1 MQLIVS
7 VQLVYFLSFIPV
19 PVSFLYQCVGLRI
32 YPLII
37 DRCAII
43 QCNDGGGEET
53 PVPAYVLQTLAI
65 IRTGNEGCMPY
76 EIVCLHVVCFPLR
89 HTFLCDD
96 PFQPCQIAYPG
107 PFEFFH
113 IDDEVRA
120 EQQLVVLVV
129 RVYHSVPVILPPLGR

>member
-1 MQLIVS
+1 VP

-19 PVSFLYQCVGLRI
+19 PVSFLYQRVGLRI

-53 PVPAYVLQTLAI
+53 PVSAYVLQALAI
-65 IRTGNEGCMPY
+65 VRTGNEGCMPY

-89 HTFLCDD
+89 HAFLCDD
-96 PFQPCQIAYPG
+96 PFQSGQITYPG
-107 PFEFFH
+107 PFKFFH

-129 RVYHSVPVILPPLGR
+129 RVHHSVPVILPPLGR